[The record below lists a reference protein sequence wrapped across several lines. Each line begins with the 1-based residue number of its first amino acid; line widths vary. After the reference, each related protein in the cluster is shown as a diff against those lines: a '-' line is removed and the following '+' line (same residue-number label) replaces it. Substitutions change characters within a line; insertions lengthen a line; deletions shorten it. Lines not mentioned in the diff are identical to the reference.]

1 MAAQGIAMTEAAL
14 QNPMFLD
21 EEEARRALEQ
31 VRWPNG
37 PVCPHCGVTGN
48 GIVPVEGKK
57 RSHRPGLYYCNHCKG
72 QFTVTVGTVFERSKI
87 PLSKWW
93 MAVYLL
99 NSSKKGFS
107 AHQLHRTL
115 KVTYKTAWFMMHR
128 IREAMR
134 TGGLGPMGGG
144 GKVVEVDETF
154 YGRLEGA
161 PKKGRSA
168 WANKNVVLTLV
179 ERGGAARSFHI
190 SGVSAGQILPIIRA
204 NLNKEAQLVTDEMQS
219 YKYIAEVEGLNHATV
234 NHSKDQYVR
243 YWNEVTDKKGEDG
256 KPVVETTVIT
266 TNTVEGYYS
275 VFKRGM
281 KGIYQHCSEK
291 HLHRYLAEF
300 DFRYS
305 NRIALGVT
313 DGERAV
319 LAMKGIEGKR
329 LTYRPTNKAIA

>member
-1 MAAQGIAMTEAAL
+1 MTVPAQL
-14 QNPMFLD
+14 QNTIFVD
-21 EEEARRALEQ
+21 ENEARKALEQ

-37 PVCPHCGVTGN
+37 AVCPHCGVTGN
-48 GIVPVEGKK
+48 GIVLVEGKK
-57 RSHRPGLYYCNHCKG
+57 QSHRPGLYYCNHCKG

-87 PLSKWW
+87 PLTKWW

-134 TGGLGPMGGG
+134 TGGLGPMGGS
-144 GKVVEVDETF
+144 GKTVEADET
-154 YGRLEGA
+154 YIGRLEGQPA
-161 PKKGRSA
+161 KAGSGT
-168 WANKNVVLTLV
+168 KNIVLTLV
-179 ERGGAARSFHI
+179 ERGGSARSFHI
-190 SGVSAGQILPIIRA
+190 DATSIAQIGPILRENISRESAFM
-204 NLNKEAQLVTDEMQS
+204 TDEARHYMEPGREFAS
-219 YKYIAEVEGLNHATV
+219 HEAV
-234 NHSKDQYVR
+234 NHGEKEYVR
-243 YWNEVTDKKGEDG
+243 GHV
-256 KPVVETTVIT
+256 T

-275 VFKRGM
+275 IFKRGM
-281 KGIYQHCSEK
+281 KGVYQHCKEK

-305 NRIALGVT
+305 NRSALGVN

-329 LTYRPTNKAIA
+329 LTYRPTNRSIA